1 MRNEP
6 KRNAMTSKDVCKKLK
21 MHPRVLQL
29 ICKRLNVPKQ
39 GNRYVI
45 SKADLKRIKENRTEQ
60 SETNTNFVEFVTEQ
74 FTPAEYEEFRKRLI
88 EYATLQDRKGDL
100 KNEIEYLRKSLDKQ
114 NEQTN
119 LILAT
124 IRERNAIDY
133 KDKLG

>member
-1 MRNEP
+1 
-6 KRNAMTSKDVCKKLK
+6 MTSKDVCKKLK

-29 ICKRLNVPKQ
+29 ICKRLDIPKQ

-45 SKADLKRIKENRTEQ
+45 SKEDFKRIKANKTERN
-60 SETNTNFVEFVTEQ
+60 ETNTNFVNYITEQ

-88 EYATLQDRKGDL
+88 EYTTLQDRMSDL
-100 KNEIEYLRKSLDKQ
+100 KNEIEYLRKSLDRQ

-124 IRERNAIDY
+124 ISQRNAIDF
-133 KDKLG
+133 KDRLDK